1 MLDPFEA
8 SIRWKKIKEFTD
20 KILDPVL
27 KSSVLETYKQR
38 AIDEWGY
45 CPDGKPVKKQ
55 TIQLD
60 EYENNLLKRIKA
72 GKEYGVFVPDKS
84 VNTEFRVK
92 MRDYITK
99 GGKFSDLP
107 KELQNKHILRG
118 YLNAI
123 YGEMEDCITFLQ
135 NN

>member
-8 SIRWKKIKEFTD
+8 SVRWKKIKEFTD
-20 KILDPVL
+20 RIFDPVL
-27 KSSVLETYKQR
+27 KASILEVYKQR
-38 AIDEWGY
+38 AEDEWGY

-60 EYENNLLKRIKA
+60 AYEADLLKRIKA
-72 GKEYGVFVPDKS
+72 CQEYGVFMPDES
-84 VNTEFRVK
+84 VNTAFRVN
-92 MRDYITK
+92 MRDYVAK

-107 KELQNKHILRG
+107 KELHNKHILRG

-123 YGEMEDCITFLQ
+123 YSEMEDCITFLQ